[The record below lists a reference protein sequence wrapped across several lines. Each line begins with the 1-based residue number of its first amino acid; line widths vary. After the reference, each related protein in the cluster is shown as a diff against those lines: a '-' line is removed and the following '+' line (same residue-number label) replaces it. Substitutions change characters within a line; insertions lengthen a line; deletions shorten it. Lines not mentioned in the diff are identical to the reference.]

1 MRKLSYLI
9 VLTSLLIMVSCAGT
23 GPIQSYVRGD
33 VDLGYV
39 ERVAVL
45 PFENNSKDPYVAERV
60 RDIVS
65 TQILAAG
72 LFDVVD
78 KGLVDS
84 ALRDEAVDMKKAP
97 MDEALLQRLGQRLGV
112 QAFFFGTVDH
122 YDLVQRE
129 GGAYPE
135 LALTFRLLDAGSGM
149 VIWQASA
156 TRTGDSFGK
165 RILGLTTDDT
175 FAVSL
180 KLVGAMLATVNGPA
194 VVRQKASSQGRSPDA
209 VKPPAAM
216 ENEAG
221 KPGAADGT
229 VIDTGGEEGGDD
241 AAVIDSGGEEGA
253 DDTAVIDSG
262 GEEGG
267 DDAAVIDTGGDE
279 GADDGAVIDSEE
291 DLGASQGNEE
301 VIDSGAGGTDEAVI
315 DTTSPAAD
323 DSGDQGDG
331 NSADDDSGTWISE

>member
-1 MRKLSYLI
+1 MKKISCLVVLSVLFLI
-9 VLTSLLIMVSCAGT
+9 VSCAGT

-72 LFDVVD
+72 LFDVID

-84 ALRDEAVDMKKAP
+84 ALREEAVDMKKAP

-135 LALTFRLLDAGSGM
+135 LALTFRLVDVTSGM

-156 TRTGDSFGK
+156 TEPLWFWPISATTSTGCSGPTGRPGKSSIAGDERIVQAKDSV
-165 RILGLTTDDT
+165 
-175 FAVSL
+175 AVS
-180 KLVGAMLATVNGPA
+180 
-194 VVRQKASSQGRSPDA
+194 GRSYVRLRPPIMPQSA
-209 VKPPAAM
+209 VGIKSSCASTSGPKRAPA
-216 ENEAG
+216 ERFRG
-221 KPGAADGT
+221 P
-229 VIDTGGEEGGDD
+229 VW
-241 AAVIDSGGEEGA
+241 
-253 DDTAVIDSG
+253 
-262 GEEGG
+262 
-267 DDAAVIDTGGDE
+267 
-279 GADDGAVIDSEE
+279 
-291 DLGASQGNEE
+291 L
-301 VIDSGAGGTDEAVI
+301 
-315 DTTSPAAD
+315 
-323 DSGDQGDG
+323 
-331 NSADDDSGTWISE
+331 